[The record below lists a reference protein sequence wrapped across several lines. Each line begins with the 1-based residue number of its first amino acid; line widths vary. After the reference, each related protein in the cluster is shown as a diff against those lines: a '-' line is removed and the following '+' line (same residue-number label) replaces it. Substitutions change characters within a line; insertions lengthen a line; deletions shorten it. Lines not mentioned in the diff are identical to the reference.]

1 MILYVN
7 GDSHSAA
14 AEAVNPH
21 CFADDDPLYYAL
33 GRIPHPD
40 NERVSYGCNIANE
53 LYAVLHCD
61 AESASS
67 NSRIIRTTRNYLK
80 NEGHPDLV
88 IIGWATWEREE
99 WLHNNVYWQITG
111 SGTDNVPRELQE
123 KYKTWVIETANNYA
137 SNELAQH
144 ESIWNFHLE
153 LKQQNIPH
161 LFFNTYSYFGHVVLN
176 DLPKYD
182 WGQNYL
188 EPYNENFTYYY
199 WLKNQGI
206 KTVNPESYH
215 FGPDAHKKWAEFLL
229 PRLTQLL

>member
-7 GDSHSAA
+7 GDSHSAG
-14 AEAVNPH
+14 AEAVNLH
-21 CFADDDPLYYAL
+21 CFAEDDSRYIKL
-33 GRIPHPD
+33 GRQAHPD
-40 NERVSYGCNIANE
+40 NLEVSYGTLLAQKINAQLICA
-53 LYAVLHCD
+53 

-67 NSRIIRTTRNYLK
+67 NTRIIRTTRDFLTQNT
-80 NEGHPDLV
+80 PDIV
-88 IIGWATWEREE
+88 VIGWATWEREE

-111 SGTDNVPRELQE
+111 GGTDTVPQELQE
-123 KYKTWVIETANNYA
+123 KYKTWIIKTANSYA

-144 ESIWNFHLE
+144 ESIWNFHVELE
-153 LKQQNIPH
+153 QQNIPH

-182 WGQNYL
+182 WGPNYL

-206 KTVNPESYH
+206 KTVKPESYH

-229 PRLTQLL
+229 PRLTALL